1 MAEGNLATGVVLAGG
16 LSRRMG
22 GGDKGL
28 LDIGG
33 ETMLGRVVG
42 RLRPQVGRL
51 ILNANGDAG
60 RFASL
65 GLPVVGDT
73 IVGYAGPLAGIL
85 AGMRWSLLHAPDVR
99 HIVTVSSD
107 VPFFPTDLVI
117 RLAGAIVDRPATIA
131 LAQSQ
136 GELHPII
143 GLWPVALAD
152 DLERQLETGVRK
164 VLQWTD
170 RHDTVAVAFE
180 PVKIG
185 GRMSIPFSTPIHP
198 RMSRSC
204 ARCWAQPPR
213 EMEASRVSAA
223 ALFETGNLPH
233 TSLLING

>member
-1 MAEGNLATGVVLAGG
+1 MAEGNVATGVVLAGG

-42 RLRPQVGRL
+42 RLRPQVDRL
-51 ILNANGDAG
+51 VLNANGDAR

-65 GLPVVGDT
+65 GLPVVEDT

-107 VPFFPTDLVI
+107 VPFLPTDLVI
-117 RLAGAIVDRPATIA
+117 RFAGAIVDCPATIA

-143 GLWPVALAD
+143 GLWPVVLAD
-152 DLERQLETGVRK
+152 DLERQLNAGVRK

-170 RHDTVAVAFE
+170 LHDTVSVVFE
-180 PVKIG
+180 PVNIG
-185 GRMSIPFSTPIHP
+185 GRMIDPFFNANTPEDVEIV
-198 RMSRSC
+198 R
-204 ARCWAQPPR
+204 AVLGA
-213 EMEASRVSAA
+213 
-223 ALFETGNLPH
+223 
-233 TSLLING
+233 TSP